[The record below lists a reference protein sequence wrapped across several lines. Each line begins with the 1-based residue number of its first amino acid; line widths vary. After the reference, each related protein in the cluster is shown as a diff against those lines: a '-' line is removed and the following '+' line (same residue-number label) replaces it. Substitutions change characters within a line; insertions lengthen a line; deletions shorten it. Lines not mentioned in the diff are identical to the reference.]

1 MIILGIR
8 TIVICDFCDKEMNQ
22 TEKSGW
28 IEYEGESIFL
38 FKDTEKVGISG
49 KAKLFC
55 SVTCLASWVTK
66 KIENTM
72 IKNVESITTKNAN
85 TTLKES

>member
-8 TIVICDFCDKEMNQ
+8 TIIICDSCYKEMNQ

-28 IEYEGESIFL
+28 IEYDGESIFL

-55 SVTCLASWVTK
+55 SVTCLASWITK
-66 KIENTM
+66 KINNILTG
-72 IKNVESITTKNAN
+72 A
-85 TTLKES
+85 

>member
-28 IEYEGESIFL
+28 IEYDGESIFL
-38 FKDTEKVGISG
+38 FKDTEKVSISG

-55 SVTCLASWVTK
+55 SVTCLASWITK
-66 KIENTM
+66 KIEGM
-72 IKNVESITTKNAN
+72 MAKNVNAI
-85 TTLKES
+85 LKES

>member
-28 IEYEGESIFL
+28 IEYNGDCISVFT
-38 FKDTEKVGISG
+38 DTERVDISG

-55 SVTCLASWVTK
+55 SVTCLASWITK
-66 KIENTM
+66 KIEGM
-72 IKNVESITTKNAN
+72 MAKNVNAI
-85 TTLKES
+85 LKES

>member
-1 MIILGIR
+1 VIILGIR

-28 IEYEGESIFL
+28 IEYDGESIFL
-38 FKDTEKVGISG
+38 FKDTEKICISG

-55 SVTCLASWVTK
+55 SVTCLASWLTK
-66 KIENTM
+66 KI
-72 IKNVESITTKNAN
+72 ESITTKNAN

>member
-1 MIILGIR
+1 MIVLGIR

-28 IEYEGESIFL
+28 IEYNGESISV
-38 FKDTEKVGISG
+38 FKDTEKVSISG

-66 KIENTM
+66 KIENIM
-72 IKNVESITTKNAN
+72 IKNVESITT
-85 TTLKES
+85 